1 VKQVEE
7 ESLPLPLPLPLPFNV
22 DFGGDLNKISF
33 ILVSAMIAL
42 AARADTLDFNS
53 WTIRLSAQAKS
64 AALSDQVPD
73 LTSRALKLL
82 SGAYFDDNQTVADY
96 LAATPKAGRKLSHLN
111 LPMSQTG
118 TNYLSDGTVTAEYDI
133 PLTGAIL
140 EILTPKTGGG
150 VPVGPLACPI
160 CGQPWPEGKEVPPGI
175 TLVPLEEGNPVI
187 YTGVLI
193 DARNID
199 LNPALFPRI
208 LNEDGRVVYGPEF
221 LISTFAA
228 QRGSVGYYDQM
239 MPAQNDDRV
248 GLNPIRI
255 NALRASGR
263 DSTDLIISDADA
275 LRLHGSLE
283 NLKLL
288 ERCRVVILTD

>member
-1 VKQVEE
+1 
-7 ESLPLPLPLPLPFNV
+7 
-22 DFGGDLNKISF
+22 
-33 ILVSAMIAL
+33 MIAL
-42 AARADTLDFNS
+42 AARADTLDFDS
-53 WTIRLSAQAKS
+53 WTIKLSAQAKS
-64 AALSDQVPD
+64 AALGDQSPD
-73 LTSRALKLL
+73 LTSRGLKVL
-82 SGAYFDDNQTVADY
+82 SSAYFDDNQTVADY
-96 LAATPKAGRKLSHLN
+96 LAANPRAGRKLSHLN
-111 LPMSQTG
+111 LPVSQTG
-118 TNYLSDGTVTAEYDI
+118 TNFLSDGSVTAEYDI
-133 PLTGAIL
+133 PVTGAIL
-140 EILTPKTGGG
+140 QILAPKTGGG
-150 VPVGPLACPI
+150 VPVGPLACPV

-175 TLVPLEEGNPVI
+175 TLVPLEEGNPTN

-228 QRGSVGYYDQM
+228 QRGSVGYYNQM
-239 MPAQNDDRV
+239 IPAQNDDRV

-255 NALRASGR
+255 NALRSAGR
-263 DSTDLIISDADA
+263 NGTDLIISNADA

-288 ERCRVVILTD
+288 ERCRVVIISD